1 MPSLRQ
7 ILPFDRWN
15 AVVFAAAALLLGA
28 VVYVDFVT
36 TWTLLLLYLVP
47 PMAVAWLV
55 RGYWWLVMTLL
66 ATVLWYAARYI
77 APPPEAMIDGVRESW
92 QQVGWILITARMG
105 PMLLVAFLCSRLRH
119 FSRSPSSFTSSHDST
134 GLLSMVG
141 LREALGRRHTV
152 ELAEGGPVAML
163 LLDVERKV
171 SAFGGQSTEH
181 AALVGAVIGKLLLN
195 HSRAADLCVRV
206 SPNHFLV
213 IMLNSERSV
222 AATLDAAVQDAI
234 PEIVRTLDNSVSV
247 STLLLYCPVTCP
259 SLERMRAHAVNRLV
273 TLKVMGQ
280 GHYHS
285 EEWQPL
291 AGV

>member
-7 ILPFDRWN
+7 ILPLDRWN
-15 AVVFAAAALLLGA
+15 AVVFAAATLLLAA
-28 VVYVDFVT
+28 VVSIDFFSS
-36 TWTLLLLYLVP
+36 WTLLLLYLVP

-55 RGYWWLVMTLL
+55 RGYWWLVMTVL
-66 ATVLWYAARYI
+66 ATLLWFAARCI
-77 APPPEAMIDGVRESW
+77 APPPEATIDGVRESW
-92 QQVGWILITARMG
+92 QQLGWILVTARLG
-105 PMLLVAFLCSRLRH
+105 PMLLVAFLCSRLRQ
-119 FSRSPSSFTSSHDST
+119 FSRSPNSLTSSHDST
-134 GLLSMVG
+134 GLLSMMG
-141 LREALGRRHTV
+141 LREALSRRHTID
-152 ELAEGGPVAML
+152 LAASGPVAML

-213 IMLNSERSV
+213 IMLNSDRTI

-234 PEIVRTLDNSVSV
+234 PELTRTLDNSVSV
-247 STLLLYCPVTCP
+247 STLLLYCPGTCP

-273 TLKVMGQ
+273 TLKVLGQ

-285 EEWQPL
+285 EEWQPSI
-291 AGV
+291 GV